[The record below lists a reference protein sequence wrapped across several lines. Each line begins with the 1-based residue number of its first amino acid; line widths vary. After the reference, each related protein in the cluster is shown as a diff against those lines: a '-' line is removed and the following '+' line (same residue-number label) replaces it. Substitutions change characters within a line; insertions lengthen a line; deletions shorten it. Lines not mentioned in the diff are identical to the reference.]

1 MVIKQYSLWCCL
13 SVDNLITI
21 ESNLLITCDVLNLS
35 MLIRSLAS
43 TGLDNGTDGSAEK
56 SILMVTFLLRPV
68 A

>member
-1 MVIKQYSLWCCL
+1 MAIKQYSLWCCL
-13 SVDNLITI
+13 SVDNLIII

-43 TGLDNGTDGSAEK
+43 TGLDSGTDGSAEK